1 MQRREKLRRTA
12 ALRVVGVGG
21 GGITAIEQLMKHGIK
36 GIDFI
41 VVDTDAESLHK
52 SQAPIRILI
61 DPKLAAA
68 EGGDLLRVGAP
79 PQPYPIQTAIRNLR
93 SALFGSDMVFII
105 GGLGGQTAAGA
116 ANNVAHIA
124 KEHQAVILGILTL
137 PFRFE
142 GHARAQAA
150 ERGVNQLTPLV
161 DSLMLIANDRLM
173 KILPEGIAFHE
184 TYRLAHH
191 IWRQSIESISELV
204 NKPGLINVD
213 FADVRTIMLKGGAAI
228 IATGRGQGA
237 ERAVLAAHQAVNG
250 DLLGASIRGAQ
261 GILFNVTGG
270 PDVSLLEIN
279 QAAAVINARAHPD
292 AYLIFGAA
300 VDNSLTDTV
309 EITLIA
315 TGLRP
320 TFPSRGRF
328 LLFKS

>member
-116 ANNVAHIA
+116 ANIVAHIA

-150 ERGVNQLTPLV
+150 ERVLAVPVQAVAATVRVAEWAEGRFRPRRSQSDPLPLPKARV
-161 DSLMLIANDRLM
+161 PVREHPIAH
-173 KILPEGIAFHE
+173 P
-184 TYRLAHH
+184 
-191 IWRQSIESISELV
+191 SELV
-204 NKPGLINVD
+204 
-213 FADVRTIMLKGGAAI
+213 
-228 IATGRGQGA
+228 
-237 ERAVLAAHQAVNG
+237 
-250 DLLGASIRGAQ
+250 
-261 GILFNVTGG
+261 
-270 PDVSLLEIN
+270 
-279 QAAAVINARAHPD
+279 
-292 AYLIFGAA
+292 
-300 VDNSLTDTV
+300 
-309 EITLIA
+309 
-315 TGLRP
+315 
-320 TFPSRGRF
+320 PSAPECR
-328 LLFKS
+328 